1 MLYPCSIL
9 KWDNSTSDNLSLV
22 VASKDQH
29 QDVWSKVIHIW
40 KNTSSNIVSKSISKD
55 WGINTY
61 RGLIQVLPW
70 AENVVNSTR
79 CDALLL
85 DDISVSDTI
94 PTIEVK
100 TSDAVVSHEATAGKI
115 DEEQLFYLMSR
126 WLTEEKSM
134 IMIVNWFVS
143 SITKELPLEY
153 AWELNHLIE
162 LEVDN
167 SVG

>member
-1 MLYPCSIL
+1 M
-9 KWDNSTSDNLSLV
+9 
-22 VASKDQH
+22 VASKDKQK
-29 QDVWSKVIHIW
+29 DVWSKVIHIW
-40 KNTSSNIVSKSISKD
+40 KNTSSNIVSKSISKN

-70 AENVVNSTR
+70 AKNVVNSTR

-85 DDISVSDTI
+85 DDVSVSDSI

-100 TSDAVVSHEATAGKI
+100 TNDATVSHEATAGKI
-115 DEEQLFYLMSR
+115 DENQLFYLMSR

-143 SITKELPLEY
+143 SVTKELPLEY